1 MSKLARM
8 RAARSS
14 IAPCVA
20 TVMSLAVVCAG
31 SEVRDARPQSALQA
45 RVADGGRRTPRRRRC
60 SIPSSTSTTST
71 SPRWPSSG
79 GAGA

>member
-45 RVADGGRRTPRRRRC
+45 RVADGGGGEGRAGMARDNRAAGPILRR
-60 SIPSSTSTTST
+60 
-71 SPRWPSSG
+71 
-79 GAGA
+79 

>member
-31 SEVRDARPQSALQA
+31 SAARDAHPESTVQA
-45 RVADGGRRTPRRRRC
+45 RAADGRDGDGLARATRAPGPLLRR
-60 SIPSSTSTTST
+60 
-71 SPRWPSSG
+71 
-79 GAGA
+79 